1 MSPRRGLPLLAF
13 LLLPLVASFGEPDAV
28 LEAAPAPVVPAA
40 TPLGISVALPV
51 DGSSRTATVP
61 GAEDPDRVGYYQSP
75 TLHGE
80 TLVFV
85 SEGDLWAV
93 STAGGTA
100 RRLTS
105 HPTAESEPHLSP
117 DGRWVAFTAGY
128 EGAPD
133 VWVMPLEG
141 GPAQR
146 LTWEGSGVE
155 VQGWTPEGE
164 VLYATAAA
172 VGPSWFRLLRTVDPE
187 TGTVTEIPLA
197 DARQGSFDGA
207 GTIFFTRFGLDLT
220 GDNARE
226 YRGGTMA
233 QLWRFQLD
241 GGAEAERLASDRDAN
256 LTRPMY
262 WDGHLYLVSDED
274 GLFNLWRMNPDGSGA
289 EQLTAHRDFEV
300 RGATLSA
307 DGRIT
312 YQHGADLR
320 IYDIAS
326 ASDRLVPIELGSD
339 RSRTHTR
346 WLDSPLDYLDSYS
359 LAPDAQRVALTA
371 RGHLALAGT
380 GELRRIEIPLP
391 EASRAR
397 QAVVSPDGAWVY
409 AFVDAGGEQ
418 EIWRFPA
425 DGRGAG
431 EALTSDGA
439 GHRTGMYVSP
449 DGRRIAHTDRRGNLW
464 LLDVESRENRLIDG
478 ARGMSYRDVV
488 WSPDSRALA
497 VVRPDSPVRRP
508 QLALLELDAEE
519 AHVLTSDRYES
530 YSPAFTPDGRWLF
543 FLSDRHFSPTPGGP
557 WGDRNLGPIFDRR
570 TRIYGLALLPDAAF
584 PLSPRTELTA
594 AAANNREGAGSSGA
608 GPGSSGRGAGSSG
621 AVGGSAASGQDS
633 ATRTGTSTGGA
644 STSNSG
650 DIPAIVYEG
659 LAQRLHEVPIP
670 SGNYSGLLA
679 TGSRLYFF
687 DRVTG
692 QSGPPSL
699 QRVDFGPDSPRVE
712 TFADGITQAQLS
724 GDRSR
729 LLVRRSQGG
738 ELLIV
743 PAGAQLPSDLREARV
758 RLGGWRLAVD
768 PRQEWRQM
776 YVDAWRMQ
784 RDFLFDPEMRG
795 QDWEAVRDKYAFMVD
810 RIGDRRELD
819 DVLAQMVA
827 ELSVLH
833 SQVRGG
839 DYTSNPEEGR
849 PSFLGGT
856 FQWEEGGARIGHI
869 YRTDPELPSE
879 RSPLARPGVEL
890 RPGDLITHING
901 RPIRSAADMERAL
914 SHQAGEQ
921 VRLDYVRNGDEGSV
935 VTHPVTAGRDAQLR
949 YSDWVMGRREAVEEA
964 AGGRIGYLHLRAMG
978 AGDMATFAREFYAN
992 FDREGLVIDVRR
1004 NQGGNI
1010 DSWVIEKLLRRAW
1023 SFWQPPGQDPY
1034 WNMQQTFR
1042 GHLVVLMDPLTYSD
1056 GETFSAGVKA
1066 LELGPLV
1073 GERTSGAGVWLS
1085 NNNLLVDRGISRSPQ
1100 TPQFGA
1106 DGRWIIEGFGV
1117 EPDIRVDNLP
1127 HATWRGEDAQ
1137 LERAIQE
1144 LLQRLEADPVE
1155 QPAAEPIAPAGT
1167 PARDVLPGS
1176 GRRSP

>member
-1 MSPRRGLPLLAF
+1 MNPRRALPLLAF
-13 LLLPLVASFGEPDAV
+13 LLLPLVASFGVPGTA
-28 LEAAPAPVVPAA
+28 LGAAPA
-40 TPLGISVALPV
+40 T
-51 DGSSRTATVP
+51 D
-61 GAEDPDRVGYYQSP
+61 DPDRVGYYHSP

-93 STAGGTA
+93 SASGGTA

-105 HPTAESEPHLSP
+105 HATAESEPHLSP
-117 DGRWVAFTAGY
+117 DGQTVAFTARY
-128 EGAPD
+128 DGAPD

-146 LTWEGSGVE
+146 LTWEGDGVE
-155 VQGWTPEGE
+155 VQGWTPDGE
-164 VLYATAAA
+164 VVYATGAA

-187 TGTVTEIPLA
+187 TGAITEIPLA
-197 DARQGSFDGA
+197 DARQGAFDGA
-207 GTIFFTRFGLDLT
+207 GTLFFTRFGLDLT

-233 QLWRFQLD
+233 QLWRFDLE
-241 GGAEAERLASDRDAN
+241 GGSEAIRLAADREAN

-289 EQLTAHRDFEV
+289 EPLTEHRDFEV

-320 IYDIAS
+320 IYDIATGT
-326 ASDRLVPIELGSD
+326 DRVVSIELGSD
-339 RSRTHTR
+339 RSRTRIR
-346 WLDSPLDYLDSYS
+346 WLDSPLDYLDSSS
-359 LAPDAQRVALTA
+359 LSPDAQRVALTA

-380 GELRRIEIPLP
+380 GEIRRIEIPLP

-397 QAVVSPDGAWVY
+397 EAVVSPDGDWVY
-409 AFVDAGGEQ
+409 AFVDAEGEQ

-425 DGRGAG
+425 DGRGSG

-449 DGRRIAHTDRRGNLW
+449 DGQRIAHTDRRGNLW
-464 LLDVESRENRLIDG
+464 LLDLESRENRRIDG

-497 VVRPDSPVRRP
+497 VVRPDSPMRRP
-508 QLALLELDAEE
+508 QLVLLELESGE
-519 AHVLTSDRYES
+519 AHTLTSDRYES

-557 WGDRNLGPIFDRR
+557 WGDRNLGPLFDRR
-570 TRIYGLALLPDAAF
+570 TRIYGLALQPDASF
-584 PLSPRTELTA
+584 PLTPRTELTPRGGEA
-594 AAANNREGAGSSGA
+594 RESGSP
-608 GPGSSGRGAGSSG
+608 GPGGGGNPGASG
-621 AVGGSAASGQDS
+621 AVDGDVAGGGNGSGGNDL
-633 ATRTGTSTGGA
+633 
-644 STSNSG
+644 
-650 DIPAIVYEG
+650 PAIVYSG
-659 LAQRLHEVPIP
+659 LAERLHEVPVAP
-670 SGNYSGLLA
+670 GNYSGLLA

-692 QSGPPSL
+692 QAGPPSL
-699 QRVDFGPDSPRVE
+699 QRVDFGPDTPRVE
-712 TFADGITQAQLS
+712 TFAEGITQAQLS

-743 PAGAQLPSDLREARV
+743 PAGAQLPSELREARV

-856 FQWEEGGARIGHI
+856 FTWEEGGARIEHI

-890 RPGDLITHING
+890 RAGDVITAING
-901 RPIRSAADMERAL
+901 RAIRSAADMERAL

-921 VRLDYVRNGDEGSV
+921 VRLDYIRDGEEGSV
-935 VTHPVTAGRDAQLR
+935 VTHPVAGGRDAALR
-949 YSDWVMGRREAVEEA
+949 YSDWVMGRREAVDA
-964 AGGRIGYLHLRAMG
+964 AADGRIGYLHLRAMG
-978 AGDMATFAREFYAN
+978 AGDMADFAREFYAN
-992 FDREGLVIDVRR
+992 IDREGLIIDVRR
-1004 NQGGNI
+1004 NRGGNI
-1010 DSWVIEKLLRRAW
+1010 DSWIIEKLLRRAW
-1023 SFWQPPGQDPY
+1023 SFWEPPGQDPY

-1137 LERAIQE
+1137 LQRAIRE
-1144 LLQRLEADPVE
+1144 LLETLEAHPVE
-1155 QPAAEPIAPAGT
+1155 QPPAEPIAPAGT
-1167 PARDVLPGS
+1167 PARD
-1176 GRRSP
+1176 

>member
-1 MSPRRGLPLLAF
+1 MSPRQSPSFPAF
-13 LLLPLVASFGEPDAV
+13 LLLTLTALFGVSVTA
-28 LEAAPAPVVPAA
+28 LEALAVPVVSSPTPPGLASDIWTRTVAPAPAV
-40 TPLGISVALPV
+40 
-51 DGSSRTATVP
+51 
-61 GAEDPDRVGYYQSP
+61 DPDRVGYYHSP
-75 TLHGE
+75 SLHGE

-93 STAGGTA
+93 SSAGGTA

-117 DGRWVAFTAGY
+117 DGRMVAFTARY

-141 GPAQR
+141 GPARR
-146 LTWEGSGVE
+146 LTWEGDGVE
-155 VQGWTPEGE
+155 VQGWTPDGE
-164 VLYATAAA
+164 VLYATGAA

-187 TGTVTEIPLA
+187 TGDVTEIPLA
-197 DARQGSFDGA
+197 DARQGAFDGV
-207 GTIFFTRFGLDLT
+207 GTVFFTRFGLDLT

-233 QLWRFQLD
+233 QLWRFPLD
-241 GGAEAERLASDRDAN
+241 GDGEAVRLAADREAN

-274 GLFNLWRMNPDGSGA
+274 GLFNLWRLDPDGSGA
-289 EQLTAHRDFEV
+289 EQLTRHRDLEV

-326 ASDRLVPIELGSD
+326 GSDRVVSIELGSD
-339 RSRTHTR
+339 RSRTHIR
-346 WLDSPLDYLDSYS
+346 WLDSPLDYLDSYA

-397 QAVVSPDGAWVY
+397 EAVVSPDGEWVY
-409 AFVDAGGEQ
+409 AFVDADGEQ

-449 DGRRIAHTDRRGNLW
+449 DGERIAHTDRRGNLW
-464 LLDVESRENRLIDG
+464 LLDLESRENRRIDD

-497 VVRPDSPVRRP
+497 VVRPDTPMRRP
-508 QLALLELDAEE
+508 QLVLLELDAEE

-530 YSPAFTPDGRWLF
+530 YSPAFHPDGRWLF

-557 WGDRNLGPIFDRR
+557 WGDRNLGPLFDRR
-570 TRIYGLALLPDAAF
+570 TRIYGLALQPDAAF
-584 PLSPRTELTA
+584 PLSPRTELT
-594 AAANNREGAGSSGA
+594 GDGF
-608 GPGSSGRGAGSSG
+608 
-621 AVGGSAASGQDS
+621 
-633 ATRTGTSTGGA
+633 TSD
-644 STSNSG
+644 NS
-650 DIPAIVYEG
+650 DLPAIVYPG
-659 LAQRLHEVPIP
+659 LGERLHEVPVA

-679 TGSRLYFF
+679 TGSRLYFL

-699 QRVDFGPDSPRVE
+699 QRVDFGLDSPRVE

-724 GDRSR
+724 GDHSR

-743 PAGAQLPSDLREARV
+743 PAAAQLPSDLREARV
-758 RLGGWRLAVD
+758 RLDGWRLAVD

-776 YVDAWRMQ
+776 YVDGWRMQ
-784 RDFLFDPEMRG
+784 RDFLFDTEMRG
-795 QDWEAVRDKYAFMVD
+795 QDWEAVRDKYAPMVE
-810 RIGDRRELD
+810 RVGDRRELD

-890 RPGDLITHING
+890 RAGDLITHING

-921 VRLDYVRNGDEGSV
+921 VRLDFVREGEEGSV
-935 VTHPVTAGRDAQLR
+935 VTHPVTAGRDSALR
-949 YSDWVMGRREAVEEA
+949 YSDWVMGRREAVDA
-964 AGGRIGYLHLRAMG
+964 AADGRIGYLHLRAMG
-978 AGDMATFAREFYAN
+978 AGDMADFTREFYAN
-992 FDREGLVIDVRR
+992 IDREGLIIDVRR
-1004 NQGGNI
+1004 NRGGNI

-1023 SFWQPPGQDPY
+1023 SFWAPPGQDPY
-1034 WNMQQTFR
+1034 WNMQQAFR

-1144 LLQRLEADPVE
+1144 LLETLGEHPVE

-1167 PARDVLPGS
+1167 PARDVAPGS
-1176 GRRSP
+1176 GRRRP